1 MTMRITMLTTV
12 MGEAGSLLTAGTTH
26 AVSDA
31 FGAAMVGA
39 RKATDTDAALRS
51 TGVGPVMF
59 SDPTG
64 SALVRPDGRQLS
76 LMKNEAGVVIAGDS
90 ITEENF
96 FSNENA
102 FQRRP
107 RYWAWADV
115 LLGGRM
121 KLLNNAGVSGNTSA
135 QLLARLDSSDTGLGT
150 PGVAGA
156 RPGVIPFNPGWC
168 IVHIGVNDIY
178 GATAATF
185 DQLTGNL
192 TAIYSRLLA
201 AGIRVVAL
209 TIMPTTTSV
218 FNWSAAR
225 LAIHLR
231 VNDWIR
237 SYCVSTPGMYLVDAF
252 ARMVDPLDVTN
263 VVGRADSFRDNA
275 QHPNN
280 VGGYLV
286 GKEIARVLD
295 PLVPKGFSWLP
306 RSNKEDSTYSA
317 EYAANLPVNIQ
328 QNPLLTGTTAA
339 TGGVATGSVPASS
352 LGLSNGTGISGATYS
367 VESRADGYGQNLVS
381 EIVST
386 GTGGILQCFTQITWP
401 NQSAKAVKGG
411 TYIGVAEIA
420 IAGASGV
427 PLTAAQNFVGP
438 QFRLQYNDGTQN
450 YFADSYYLATAGEK
464 PLPESFAGTFVTN
477 AFTIPQAGTITTF
490 RVFLL
495 CKFSGAGAVQMKI
508 GRVALL
514 RIA

>member
-1 MTMRITMLTTV
+1 MYPDNVQIISA
-12 MGEAGSLLTAGTTH
+12 EQAAAGLVGR
-26 AVSDA
+26 
-31 FGAAMVGA
+31 FGGDGDVTYILDRAPFTRYIWNGSTLVGVPNF
-39 RKATDTDAALRS
+39 DS
-51 TGVGPVMF
+51 
-59 SDPTG
+59 TG
-64 SALVRPDGRQLS
+64 SALVRPGGDSFS
-76 LMKNEAGVVIAGDS
+76 LTLNQTGVVIAGDS

-96 FSNENA
+96 YSNENA

-107 RYWAWADV
+107 KYWAWADV

-121 KLLNNAGVSGNTSA
+121 KLLNNAGVSGATSA
-135 QLLARLDSSDTGLGT
+135 QLLARLTSSDTGLGT

-156 RPGVIPFNPGWC
+156 NPGVIPFRPGWC

-185 DQLTGNL
+185 DQLTANL
-192 TAIYSRLLA
+192 TAIYGRLLS

-209 TIMPTTTSV
+209 TIMPVTTSV
-218 FNWSAAR
+218 GNWSAAR

-252 ARMVDPLDVTN
+252 ARMVDPTDATN
-263 VVGRADSFRDNA
+263 VVGRADAFRDA
-275 QHPNN
+275 ALHPNN

-306 RSNKEDSTYSA
+306 RSNKEDSTYST
-317 EYAANLPVNIQ
+317 EYAANIPVNIQ

-339 TGGVATGSVPASS
+339 TGGAASGNVPASS
-352 LGLSNGTGISGATYS
+352 LTLSNGSGISGVAYS
-367 VESRADGYGQNLVS
+367 VEARADGYGQNLVA

-386 GTGGILQCFTQITWP
+386 GTGGIAQCFTQILWP

-427 PLTAAQNFVGP
+427 ALTTAQNFVGP
-438 QFRLQYNDGTQN
+438 QFRLQYNDGTSN
-450 YFADSYYLATAGEK
+450 YFPDASYISTTEED
-464 PLPESFAGTFVTN
+464 PLPESFSGTFVTN
-477 AFTIPQAGTITTF
+477 AFTIPQTGTITTL
-490 RVFLL
+490 RIVML
-495 CKFSGAGAVQMKI
+495 CKFTGAGAVQMKI